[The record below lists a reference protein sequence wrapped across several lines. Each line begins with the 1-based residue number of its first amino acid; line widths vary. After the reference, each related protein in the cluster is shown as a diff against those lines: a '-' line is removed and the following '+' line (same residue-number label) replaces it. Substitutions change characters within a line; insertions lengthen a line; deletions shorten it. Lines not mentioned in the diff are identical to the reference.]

1 MSKEEQKTKAESQR
15 SSSTP
20 DSSIPHRDTQT
31 SKSDNLIF
39 KAGLREDG
47 TFDLNFELRKEF
59 DISEKIGRIGW
70 YILILGVLL
79 TIAIPILYFNSIIT
93 SISLAIAA
101 MSTPFAI
108 GSGLITAANNFE
120 YFPFV
125 K

>member
-1 MSKEEQKTKAESQR
+1 MSKEEQKTRAESQR

-20 DSSIPHRDTQT
+20 DSTISHRDTQA

-39 KAGLREDG
+39 EAGLREDG
-47 TFDLNFELRKEF
+47 TFDLDFELRKEF

-79 TIAIPILYFNSIIT
+79 TITIPILYLNGIIT
-93 SISLAIAA
+93 SIPLAITA
-101 MSTPFAI
+101 MSAPFAI

-120 YFPFV
+120 YFPFI